1 MKCISCNFEHNE
13 RYCPNCG
20 FPKETKRIDR
30 KYITEEIS
38 SVLNFDKG
46 IFYTI
51 KELFIR
57 PGDTVKNFVDGD
69 RKRIV
74 KPIIFLII
82 CSLTY
87 TIGQQFLSYE
97 AGYIKYNIE
106 DLDST
111 PIMVQ
116 LFEWFSKNYGYANI
130 IMAVFIAMWIKIFF
144 RKNNY
149 NFYEIYIL
157 LCYIMG
163 ISVLIYTLLG
173 IIESTIVFP
182 ILQLGI
188 FISLIYSTWAIG
200 QFFDGKKKINY
211 LKGFLSYLFGIITS
225 LIIFFGIGIGIDVLL
240 KIIAANTV

>member
-1 MKCISCNFEHNE
+1 MN
-13 RYCPNCG
+13 NCKIELTG
-20 FPKETKRIDR
+20 EFCSECGLSKETKRIDR
-30 KYITEEIS
+30 QYITEEIR

-82 CSLTY
+82 SSLIY

-97 AGYIKYNIE
+97 AGYIKFDIADTNDTKIIIKVF
-106 DLDST
+106 D
-111 PIMVQ
+111 
-116 LFEWFSKNYGYANI
+116 WFSKNYGYANI
-130 IMAVFIAMWIKIFF
+130 IMAAFIAIWTRLFF
-144 RKNNY
+144 TKYNY

-173 IIESTIVFP
+173 IIESAIDFTVIR
-182 ILQLGI
+182 LGI
-188 FISLIYSTWAIG
+188 FISLTYNTWAIG
-200 QFFDGKKKINY
+200 QFFDRKKKINY
-211 LKGFLSYLFGIITS
+211 LKGFLSYLFGIITYDPQKTHS
-225 LIIFFGIGIGIDVLL
+225 I
-240 KIIAANTV
+240 

>member
-1 MKCISCNFEHNE
+1 MENCKNCNKNISGNF
-13 RYCPNCG
+13 CSDCG
-20 FPKETKRIDR
+20 FPKENKRIDR
-30 KYITEEIS
+30 QYITEEIS
-38 SVLNFDKG
+38 NVLNFDKG

-57 PGDTVKNFVDGD
+57 PGDTVKKFVDGD

-82 CSLTY
+82 CSLIY

-106 DLDST
+106 DRDST

-130 IMAVFIAMWIKIFF
+130 IMAVFIAMWIKLFF
-144 RKNNY
+144 KKYNY

-173 IIESTIVFP
+173 ILESIINFP
-182 ILQLGI
+182 VLQLGI

-200 QFFDGKKKINY
+200 QFFDRKKKANY
-211 LKGFLSYLFGIITS
+211 LKGFLSYLFGILTS
-225 LIIFFGIGIGIDVLL
+225 LTILFAIGIGIDILL
-240 KIIAANTV
+240 K